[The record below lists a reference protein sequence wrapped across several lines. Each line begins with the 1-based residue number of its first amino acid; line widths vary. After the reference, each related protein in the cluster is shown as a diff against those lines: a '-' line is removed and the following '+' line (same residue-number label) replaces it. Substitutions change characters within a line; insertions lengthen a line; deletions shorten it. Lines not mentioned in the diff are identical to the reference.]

1 MALTKVQTGSV
12 GFENQ
17 TDELHM
23 PKGTTAQRESSPTTG
38 AIRFN
43 TTLTTWEGYNGAT
56 WTGLGGGNPWVTKT
70 ANYTAAAS
78 DRIFVDTSGGAITI
92 TLPASP
98 LSGDQVTMVD
108 VAGTFDTN
116 NLTVARNS
124 LKIMGATEDLTVTQ
138 ENAGIVLVYSGS
150 TNGWRLV
157 NN

>member
-17 TDELHM
+17 TDELHL
-23 PKGTTAQRESSPTTG
+23 PKGTTAQREAAPTQG

-43 TTLTTWEGYNGAT
+43 TTLTTWEGYQGSV
-56 WTGLGGGNPWVTKT
+56 WTGLGGGNPWATKT
-70 ANYTAAAS
+70 SNFTAAAN
-78 DRIFVDTSGGAITI
+78 DRLFVDTSGGAVTI

-98 LSGDQVTMVD
+98 LTGDEVSIVD
-108 VAGTFDTN
+108 VSGSFDSN
-116 NLTVARNS
+116 NCTVGRNS
-124 LKIMGATEDLTVTQ
+124 EKIMGAAEDLVITQ
-138 ENAGIVLVYSGS
+138 ENAGIKLAYSGS

>member
-23 PKGTTAQRESSPTTG
+23 PVGTTAQRESSPTQG

-43 TTLTTWEGYNGAT
+43 STLTTWEGYNGST

-70 ANYTAAAS
+70 SNYTAAAS
-78 DRIFVDTSGGAITI
+78 DRIFVDTSGGAVTI

-98 LSGDQVTMVD
+98 LTGDQVTMVD

-116 NLTVARNS
+116 NLTIGRNS
-124 LKIMGATEDLTVTQ
+124 LKIMGATEDMTVAQ
-138 ENAGIVLVYSGS
+138 ENAGIALVYSGS

>member
-43 TTLTTWEGYNGAT
+43 TTLTTWEGYNGST

-78 DRIFVDTSGGAITI
+78 DRIFVDTSGGAVTI

-98 LSGDQVTMVD
+98 LTGDQVSMVD

-124 LKIMGATEDLTVTQ
+124 LKIMGQTSDLTVAQ

-150 TNGWRLV
+150 TNGWRLA